1 MEKLFGTD
9 GVRGEANNFLTP
21 ILAYKLGKAV
31 AFILKNEAAAH
42 KKKAVLIGKDTRI
55 SGDMLEAALAAGICS
70 MGLDVY
76 SLGVCPTPAVAYIT
90 RELDFTAGVMISASH
105 NPAIDN
111 GIKFFDSKGYKLA
124 DHLEEKIEG
133 YIATD
138 KIESL
143 PAAPGDQTGRIF
155 AAKELLDYYKNF
167 LLQKFPLKLKEMKIV
182 VDCANGSASEIMPAL
197 LAANG
202 LNFKAI
208 HNQPDGLNINLNC
221 GSTSLASLKET
232 VLKEGA
238 DLGIAHDGD
247 SDRVLF
253 VDHLGNEVDG
263 DMVMAL
269 VARNLKAKGL
279 LANNL
284 VTGTVMSNLGLKKF
298 FEKEEINFAQAP
310 VGDRY
315 VLEEMRRL
323 GGSFGGEQSGHLI
336 FLDYNT
342 TGDGIL
348 TALILL
354 KIIEESGL
362 SLEELLEDFV
372 KYPQILENVRV
383 VNKQGW
389 DKNEKIIQAIKEKEA
404 DLAADGRLL
413 VRASGT
419 ENLIRVMAEGKEEQR
434 IKKIVGELAQLI
446 AGELF

>member
-9 GVRGEANNFLTP
+9 GVRGEANSFLTP
-21 ILAYKLGKAV
+21 ALAYKLGKAV
-31 AFILKNEAAAH
+31 AALLKEEAAAH
-42 KKKAVLIGKDTRI
+42 MKKAVLIGKDTRI

-124 DHLEEKIEG
+124 DDLEEEIES
-133 YIATD
+133 YIVTN

-155 AAKELLDYYKNF
+155 ASQELLGHYKSF
-167 LLQKFPLKLKEMKIV
+167 LLKEFPLKLENMKIV

-197 LAANG
+197 LKANG
-202 LNFKAI
+202 LNFIAI
-208 HNQPDGLNINLNC
+208 HNEPDGLNINLNC
-221 GSTSLASLKET
+221 GSTSLASLKEN

-253 VDHLGNEVDG
+253 VDHLGAEVDG

-269 VARNLKAKGL
+269 VARNLKSKGK

-298 FEKEEINFAQAP
+298 FEKEGIDFVEAQ

-315 VLEEMRRL
+315 VLEEMLRL

-348 TALILL
+348 TAFILL

-372 KYPQILENVRV
+372 KYPQILVNVKV
-383 VNKQGW
+383 ANKVGW
-389 DKNEKIIQAIKEKEA
+389 DKNERISLAIKEKERE
-404 DLAADGRLL
+404 LAADGRLL

-419 ENLIRVMAEGKEEQR
+419 ENLIRVMAEGKDQET
-434 IKKIVGELAQLI
+434 IKKIAGDLGQLI
-446 AGELF
+446 AGELS